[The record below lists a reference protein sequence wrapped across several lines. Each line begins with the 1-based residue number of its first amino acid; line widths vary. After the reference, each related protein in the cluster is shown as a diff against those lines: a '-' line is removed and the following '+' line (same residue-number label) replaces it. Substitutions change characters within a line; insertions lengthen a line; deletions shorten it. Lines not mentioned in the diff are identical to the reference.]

1 MRGAA
6 DDANIRSMIVA
17 VLLPRFSLLVAL
29 AGERQELL
37 GKPVALAPELGRAQ
51 YIGETS
57 PAAEVHG
64 VRAGMRLGEMFGE
77 AP

>member
-57 PAAEVHG
+57 PAASPTIASSSKVNPSGTCPE
-64 VRAGMRLGEMFGE
+64 
-77 AP
+77 